1 MTFQS
6 TGRHLAVLTFMA
18 LVTSAVLAL
27 LIVEVAKGL
36 DGVAG
41 IAVYGVTAGFGLDFV
56 SRAWAAHW
64 GGRGDA

>member
-1 MTFQS
+1 MTFHS
-6 TGRHLAVLTFMA
+6 TGRDLAVLTFMA

-41 IAVYGVTAGFGLDFV
+41 IAVYGVTACFGLDFI

-64 GGRGDA
+64 GRREEG

>member
-1 MTFQS
+1 MTFHS
-6 TGRHLAVLTFMA
+6 AGRHLVVLTFMG

-56 SRAWAAHW
+56 SRSWAAHW
-64 GGRGDA
+64 AERGDA